1 MAKIRGGSTLLSESV
16 IQIIEKPKLKDP
28 ILIEGL
34 PGLGFVANIAALHLI
49 KSLRAIKFAEI
60 YSPFFQNLAI
70 LTERGEVRFPMN
82 ELYYHKTENFP
93 HDLII
98 LYGNTQAL
106 TTYGQYE
113 LCGQIL
119 DVTQEFGCRSVFC
132 IGGLRSE
139 RVASV
144 PELYCAA
151 TDLETLNKALVK
163 KIKKIRGRIFGAA
176 GILIGLA
183 RLRGMHGLCLLVETP
198 GSYPDAIAA
207 RSVLEG
213 LCDILGLKVDL
224 DQLEQSAEK
233 TRKILESFSG
243 WKEKEQSGF

>member
-1 MAKIRGGSTLLSESV
+1 LLESV
-16 IQIIEKPKLKDP
+16 IQIIEKPELKDP

-34 PGLGFVANIAALHLI
+34 PGIGFVANIAALHLI
-49 KSLRAIKFAEI
+49 KSLRAKKFAEI
-60 YSPFFQNLAI
+60 RSPFFQNLAI
-70 LTERGEVRFPMN
+70 LTEKGDVRFPMN

-119 DVTQEFGCRSVFC
+119 DVAQEFGCRSVFC

-139 RVASV
+139 RLASV

-151 TDLETLNKALVK
+151 TDPEMLNKALGK
-163 KIKKIRGRIFGAA
+163 KIKKIQGRIFGAA

-183 RLRGMHGLCLLVETP
+183 KLRGMHGLCLLVETP
-198 GSYPDAIAA
+198 GSYPDAVAA
-207 RSVLEG
+207 RSALGG
-213 LCDILGLKVDL
+213 LCSILGLKVDL
-224 DQLEQSAEK
+224 SKLEQSAES
-233 TRKILESFSG
+233 TRKVLESFRGWEEKGKSG
-243 WKEKEQSGF
+243 VFGPV